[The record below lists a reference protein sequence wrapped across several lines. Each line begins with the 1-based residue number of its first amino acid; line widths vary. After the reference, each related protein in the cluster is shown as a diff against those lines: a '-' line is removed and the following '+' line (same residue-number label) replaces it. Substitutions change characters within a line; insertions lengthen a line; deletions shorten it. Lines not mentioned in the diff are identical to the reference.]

1 MKQKRKNK
9 ITKQQEQLLAAIKH
23 CERREPIPRP
33 AVFISKKDYNRQAQ
47 NAKQENSA
55 KKLIKKKEE
64 TKCQLL
70 F

>member
-33 AVFISKKDYNRQAQ
+33 AVFTTKKDYNRQPQKREAR
-47 NAKQENSA
+47 KQC
-55 KKLIKKKEE
+55 EE
-64 TKCQLL
+64 AY
-70 F
+70 

>member
-33 AVFISKKDYNRQAQ
+33 AVFTTKKDYNRQAQ
-47 NAKQENSA
+47 KREARKQC
-55 KKLIKKKEE
+55 EE
-64 TKCQLL
+64 AY
-70 F
+70 

>member
-33 AVFISKKDYNRQAQ
+33 AVFTTKKDYNRQAQ
-47 NAKQENSA
+47 KREARKQY
-55 KKLIKKKEE
+55 KEAY
-64 TKCQLL
+64 
-70 F
+70 

>member
-33 AVFISKKDYNRQAQ
+33 AVFTTKKDYNRQAQ
-47 NAKQENSA
+47 KREARKQCEKA
-55 KKLIKKKEE
+55 Y
-64 TKCQLL
+64 
-70 F
+70 

>member
-47 NAKQENSA
+47 KREARKQC
-55 KKLIKKKEE
+55 EE
-64 TKCQLL
+64 AY
-70 F
+70 

>member
-33 AVFISKKDYNRQAQ
+33 AVFTTKKDYNRQAQ
-47 NAKQENSA
+47 KCEARKQC
-55 KKLIKKKEE
+55 KEAY
-64 TKCQLL
+64 
-70 F
+70 

>member
-9 ITKQQEQLLAAIKH
+9 ITKQQKQLLAAIKH

-47 NAKQENSA
+47 KREARKQC
-55 KKLIKKKEE
+55 EE
-64 TKCQLL
+64 AY
-70 F
+70 

>member
-33 AVFISKKDYNRQAQ
+33 AVFTTKKDYNR
-47 NAKQENSA
+47 
-55 KKLIKKKEE
+55 
-64 TKCQLL
+64 
-70 F
+70 

>member
-33 AVFISKKDYNRQAQ
+33 AVFTTKKDYNRQAQ
-47 NAKQENSA
+47 KRKARKQC
-55 KKLIKKKEE
+55 EE
-64 TKCQLL
+64 AY
-70 F
+70 

>member
-33 AVFISKKDYNRQAQ
+33 AVFTTKKDYNRQAQ
-47 NAKQENSA
+47 KREARKQR
-55 KKLIKKKEE
+55 EE
-64 TKCQLL
+64 AY
-70 F
+70 